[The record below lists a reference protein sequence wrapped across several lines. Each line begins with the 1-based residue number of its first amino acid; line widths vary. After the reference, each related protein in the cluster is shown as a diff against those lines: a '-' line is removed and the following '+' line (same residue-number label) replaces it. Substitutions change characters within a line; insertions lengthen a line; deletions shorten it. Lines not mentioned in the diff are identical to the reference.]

1 MTQAGGM
8 TLSNSGYAVAMNTP
22 TVTLAAAGSNMAAS
36 VAPGFEVGTATLR
49 ADLKKHCRTSGR
61 GRPHGPP
68 RHAGADV
75 PSGSTAPR
83 ELRALTGGGHWA

>member
-49 ADLKKHCRTSGR
+49 ADLKTH
-61 GRPHGPP
+61 
-68 RHAGADV
+68 
-75 PSGSTAPR
+75 
-83 ELRALTGGGHWA
+83 